1 MNLIRKILEKR
12 YRVSKLYVVELD
24 RVTEIKKSGW
34 RTEGYT
40 KSKTIDA
47 KFVSKKKSDKQYN
60 LISQKVNA
68 YARHEDTEFVG
79 DFFVRTRTP
88 MSVYTHKRYISESEI
103 VEFEKEI
110 NKEETV

>member
-40 KSKTIDA
+40 KFKTIDA

-68 YARHEDTEFVG
+68 YAMHEDTEFVG
-79 DFFVRTRTP
+79 DFFVRSRTP
-88 MSVYTHKRYISESEI
+88 MSVYTHKRYISESKI
-103 VEFEKEI
+103 VEFENEI
-110 NKEETV
+110 NKEESL